1 MPKEVIIKLS
11 ASQEVHLQ
19 PGSALTQ
26 QDARQWL
33 DQQFVELECE
43 PLRASGK
50 VLTADKV
57 LAIANTATR
66 EQLESPQWSSAFA
79 SAITAALGKDTVLV
93 DLPAGSISF

>member
-11 ASQEVHLQ
+11 VSQEVHLQ
-19 PGSALTQ
+19 PRAALTP

-57 LAIANTATR
+57 LAIAGTATR
-66 EQLESPQWSSAFA
+66 EQLENPQWSGTFA

-93 DLPAGSISF
+93 DLPAGSVSF